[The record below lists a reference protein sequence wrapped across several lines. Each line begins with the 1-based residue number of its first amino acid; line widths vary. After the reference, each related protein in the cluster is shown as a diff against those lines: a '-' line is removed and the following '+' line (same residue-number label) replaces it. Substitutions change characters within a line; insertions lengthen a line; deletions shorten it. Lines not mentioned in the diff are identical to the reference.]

1 MFLYSSA
8 AHIFSPTEIQ
18 VASLLDSFL
27 GLLVDSGVSF
37 FFFAIMFKLEHKMRL
52 ILLYKVYSALKY
64 NLDYIRYQI
73 IV

>member
-1 MFLYSSA
+1 
-8 AHIFSPTEIQ
+8 
-18 VASLLDSFL
+18 
-27 GLLVDSGVSF
+27 VDSGCRSS
-37 FFFAIMFKLEHKMRL
+37 FFAIMFKLEHKMRL